1 MSVPSRAANDPK
13 DLDRTF
19 LGLANDAYRESRQ
32 NRVKYARIAREAGL
46 TNQEIADAYGV
57 TEAAVRQMLKRA
69 AK

>member
-13 DLDRTF
+13 ARDKFTLK
-19 LGLANDAYRESRQ
+19 LANEDYHEARQ
-32 NRVKYARIAREAGL
+32 RRVRFAQYAREAGL
-46 TNQEIADAYGV
+46 TNQEIGNAYGI